1 MIKNGGIIGPQNI
14 PSQTSGT
21 GYAPVSLSGVFDS
34 FQSYNHVKQAT
45 WPQTIRANWT
55 SVSSYT
61 PSEGVAFTTKINL
74 SGAISGLTL
83 HYSIIGI
90 SGDIN
95 AADFYDGLLQG
106 TFITYSEWGT
116 TSSGEFSKTLV
127 TSDGTETES
136 FTIQIRLT
144 NSSGPL
150 LATTS
155 TITPVNAEAL
165 YPFTS
170 FTFTAASIAGYQ
182 GPTLANCL
190 ASYSTATYP
199 WLNNTTYFNV
209 VTQGIQQWQ
218 VPATGTYRLTAKGAT
233 GGIHGGSYYPGFPG
247 AGATAQADIALSMGT
262 IVYIVVGQKPT
273 SITSSSGNGS
283 GGGGGTFVYT
293 GASAS
298 GGIGGAGLLLVAG
311 GGGGT
316 GHGSSSTTA
325 GNGVG
330 GSATTNSAEGVSGVS
345 YGINARAG
353 TGSAGNKGIG
363 QGGNQTT
370 VNGNG
375 TGGGAGWLSDGTSF
389 GVANGGLRFQGGQS
403 EDGSTMYG
411 GWGGG
416 AGSGGNGNAG
426 GGAGGYTGGGAG
438 QGFNNTSWGGG
449 AGGGSYAA
457 AGATNVV
464 MTAGSSGIN
473 YVDVA
478 SGYVTIALL

>member
-150 LATTS
+150 LATTN
-155 TITPVNAEAL
+155 TVTPVDSFYTPSS
-165 YPFTS
+165 YPTVTATS
-170 FTFTAASIAGYQ
+170 PSAFSYLAMPGGSRTFLNYIASFGVIGTSSNTGSA
-182 GPTLANCL
+182 TWI
-190 ASYSTATYP
+190 ASYSGNLAYTASPIAT
-199 WLNNTTYFNV
+199 NNYFTLYNRV
-209 VTQGIQQWQ
+209 RFIDGDGGADSSDWAVINFGIANASGDFDGQS
-218 VPATGTYRLTAKGAT
+218 GTYQFF
-233 GGIHGGSYYPGFPG
+233 GGE
-247 AGATAQADIALSMGT
+247 
-262 IVYIVVGQKPT
+262 
-273 SITSSSGNGS
+273 
-283 GGGGGTFVYT
+283 
-293 GASAS
+293 ASAS
-298 GGIGGAGLLLVAG
+298 GG
-311 GGGGT
+311 
-316 GHGSSSTTA
+316 A
-325 GNGVG
+325 GNVGVTIG
-330 GSATTNSAEGVSGVS
+330 RIWGFSASLGWTLLYQLPLGSGSGSLYTHTNGSWFTSG
-345 YGINARAG
+345 
-353 TGSAGNKGIG
+353 
-363 QGGNQTT
+363 TT
-370 VNGNG
+370 VSTGNG
-375 TGGGAGWLSDGTSF
+375 KRSEYNTLTITHVGFSVGTS
-389 GVANGGLRFQGGQS
+389 
-403 EDGSTMYG
+403 
-411 GWGGG
+411 
-416 AGSGGNGNAG
+416 
-426 GGAGGYTGGGAG
+426 
-438 QGFNNTSWGGG
+438 
-449 AGGGSYAA
+449 
-457 AGATNVV
+457 
-464 MTAGSSGIN
+464 
-473 YVDVA
+473 
-478 SGYVTIALL
+478 